1 MARDLTRIN
10 ELARNK
16 PKEKFTSIY
25 HFVTDLEQLRASYEA
40 IDGSAAPGVDRV
52 TKEEYGKDLERNLQ
66 DLSER
71 LKEMSYRP
79 KPVKRVHIPKPGSD
93 KKLVQLQ
100 HRYRVPSRPGH
111 PYQVDIQWHDNK
123 GAGNALLLPVAVR

>member
-25 HFVTDLEQLRASYEA
+25 HFVTDLEQLRASYER

-71 LKEMSYRP
+71 LKEMKGEGRP
-79 KPVKRVHIPKPGSD
+79 
-93 KKLVQLQ
+93 
-100 HRYRVPSRPGH
+100 
-111 PYQVDIQWHDNK
+111 
-123 GAGNALLLPVAVR
+123 